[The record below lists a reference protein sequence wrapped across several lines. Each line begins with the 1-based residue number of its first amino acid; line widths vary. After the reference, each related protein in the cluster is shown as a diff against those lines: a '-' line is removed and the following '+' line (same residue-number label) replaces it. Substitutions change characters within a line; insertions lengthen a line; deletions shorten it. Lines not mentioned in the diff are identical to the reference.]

1 MGKVSVTI
9 NVTNHIDEI
18 LAERGLL
25 PKQEVRSMI
34 VNDVLVD
41 TGASQLCLPAD
52 IIQKL
57 GVPFLEEI
65 KAKTAVGSRNVRLF
79 KEVSLEVK
87 GRVGRYNCIELPEG
101 SQPLLG
107 FFPLEDLGLKPD
119 FVNQELRVLPK
130 HSEDT
135 YVLL

>member
-1 MGKVSVTI
+1 MGKVSVII
-9 NVTNHIDEI
+9 NVTNNIDEI

-25 PKQEVRSMI
+25 PKQEVRSLV

-52 IIQKL
+52 IIQQL

-79 KEVSLEVK
+79 KDVSLEVK
-87 GRVGRYNCIELPEG
+87 GRVGRYDCIELPEG

-107 FFPLEDLGLKPD
+107 FLPLEGLGLEPD
-119 FVNQELRVLPK
+119 LMNQELRVLPK
-130 HSEDT
+130 HGEES
-135 YVLL
+135 YVML